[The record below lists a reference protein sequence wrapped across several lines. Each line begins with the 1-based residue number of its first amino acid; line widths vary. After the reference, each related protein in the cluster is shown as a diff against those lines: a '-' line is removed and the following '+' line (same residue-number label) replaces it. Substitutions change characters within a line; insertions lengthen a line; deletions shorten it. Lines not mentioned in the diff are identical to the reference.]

1 MRYQI
6 INSPASTGLSGS
18 RPLTSSR
25 LNATPTPSTLL
36 HAADAAEEEGR
47 IEDAI
52 GCLLEALKMCTA
64 SGISHR
70 RQSSEINERLGVM
83 HLGKDMIE
91 ESIGFFTEGIR
102 VDPTYSKNYLHR
114 AECFVLTDDPHSAF
128 TEYEKYFK
136 LEHATKAQLVRC
148 GKCALDADLLDE
160 AEAYL
165 MATLAHPDRDSPDS
179 NTNSAYACYNLGE
192 VYEKRGKDQEA
203 SKYFAEVSAHD
214 PNFYEPYHA
223 QAEDE
228 FSKNNFPMALH
239 LFGAVAKIQPWNE
252 ACFTRLADVYEQ
264 LGEEFSASVLS
275 CLSKALELKQTNKN
289 REDSLVRRGALLFR
303 SFAQVTEAISDFSH
317 CLALNSDNPNA
328 LENRAVA
335 YRARG
340 APGDSEAAVAD
351 YKRLVSLPNVVF
363 SVKSEPYRFIAVDCF
378 RAEDYATAARFFAYA
393 ELGGASLSRLDT
405 LMARQAMAW
414 SVVNGGDNFE
424 ESYESRG
431 WPQREQEKGK
441 KVDPN
446 ASKGFP
452 VPSLGYQLVDRFY
465 LSLRE
470 REPTMHSDLEY
481 CLITLWKPFRDEV
494 ERKREDA
501 EALRLGK
508 KPKKGK

>member
-1 MRYQI
+1 MASGTLGLSIRELESKITYPVYKKKIPLSEPLRSQESRRLLEQYRASVTAERLERMRYQI

-179 NTNSAYACYNLGE
+179 NTNSAYACYNLG
-192 VYEKRGKDQEA
+192 A
-203 SKYFAEVSAHD
+203 
-214 PNFYEPYHA
+214 
-223 QAEDE
+223 
-228 FSKNNFPMALH
+228 
-239 LFGAVAKIQPWNE
+239 
-252 ACFTRLADVYEQ
+252 
-264 LGEEFSASVLS
+264 
-275 CLSKALELKQTNKN
+275 
-289 REDSLVRRGALLFR
+289 
-303 SFAQVTEAISDFSH
+303 
-317 CLALNSDNPNA
+317 
-328 LENRAVA
+328 
-335 YRARG
+335 
-340 APGDSEAAVAD
+340 
-351 YKRLVSLPNVVF
+351 
-363 SVKSEPYRFIAVDCF
+363 
-378 RAEDYATAARFFAYA
+378 
-393 ELGGASLSRLDT
+393 
-405 LMARQAMAW
+405 
-414 SVVNGGDNFE
+414 
-424 ESYESRG
+424 
-431 WPQREQEKGK
+431 
-441 KVDPN
+441 
-446 ASKGFP
+446 
-452 VPSLGYQLVDRFY
+452 
-465 LSLRE
+465 
-470 REPTMHSDLEY
+470 
-481 CLITLWKPFRDEV
+481 
-494 ERKREDA
+494 
-501 EALRLGK
+501 
-508 KPKKGK
+508 